1 MIKIAEVL
9 PSHPSPLW
17 KMVKQCGVDDV
28 VAGFSNPPDPSEVHP
43 DQRPWS
49 FTNLMRM
56 KAAFKDGGFNCDVIE
71 ARPSTKPSSA
81 CRIATKKSNT
91 PSS

>member
-9 PSHPSPLW
+9 PSHPSSLW

-28 VAGFSNPPDPSEVHP
+28 VAGFDLGSSADPAEVHP

-71 ARPSTKPSSA
+71 ARPPLK
-81 CRIATKKSNT
+81 I
-91 PSS
+91 